1 MINKKNFE
9 DPQIP
14 KNLNKT
20 GGINIQSDQS
30 TSNSELFNNQQK
42 SPLI

>member
-20 GGINIQSDQS
+20 GGINIHSDQS